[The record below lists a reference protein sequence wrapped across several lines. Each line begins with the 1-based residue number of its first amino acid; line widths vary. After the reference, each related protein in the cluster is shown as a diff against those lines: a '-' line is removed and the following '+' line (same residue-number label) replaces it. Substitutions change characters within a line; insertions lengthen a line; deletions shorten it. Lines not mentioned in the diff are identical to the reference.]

1 MLGLDLQTAVM
12 IILTL
17 YVSKVNRLF
26 GHCIYVIFTVIA
38 GTIECLKIKDYLR
51 TLERKP
57 CQLLLTAVT
66 STLLCMRP

>member
-1 MLGLDLQTAVM
+1 MLGVDLQTAVM
-12 IILTL
+12 IILAL
-17 YVSKVNRLF
+17 YMPKGNRLF

-38 GTIECLKIKDYLR
+38 GTMTRLKIKEYLR
-51 TLERKP
+51 TPERKL